1 MDIILT
7 YVTYYDIEEKTIK
20 TVNVISDGKHILT
33 DNKAKKFLKVTIP
46 NAKFIEKSKNIVSID
61 ITALLATPLQEL
73 LKTETTHTVYTFID

>member
-7 YVTYYDIEEKTIK
+7 YVTYYDVEEKTIK

-33 DNKAKKFLKVTIP
+33 DNKAKQFLKSMTT
-46 NAKFIEKSKNIVSID
+46 NAKFIEKSKNLVSID

-73 LKTETTHTVYTFID
+73 LKEETKHTVYTFID